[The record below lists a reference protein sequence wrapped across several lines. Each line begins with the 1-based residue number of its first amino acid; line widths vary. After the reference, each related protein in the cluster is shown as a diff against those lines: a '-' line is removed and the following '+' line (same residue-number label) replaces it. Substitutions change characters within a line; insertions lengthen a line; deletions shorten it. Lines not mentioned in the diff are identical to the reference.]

1 MITSFSDPE
10 VPQGG
15 TLRERVGF
23 ELSVPGGDTHTFTF
37 LVLIGTGST
46 KEAILG
52 SHFDPAVFGHHT
64 QIPSGSGSFG
74 TNFDMG
80 VPSDL
85 PTGTYSVLTVICE
98 DFDGTTITGEWDF
111 KVDANIVTIVKGL
124 GAEITWTIFDSI

>member
-15 TLRERVGF
+15 TLRERIGF
-23 ELSVPGGDTHTFTF
+23 ELSVPGGAHTFTF

-52 SHFDPAVFGHHT
+52 DCFDPAVFGHHV
-64 QIPSGSGSFG
+64 QIPQKSGSYG
-74 TNFDMG
+74 TIFDMD

-124 GAEITWTIFDSI
+124 DAKITYTIFDSI